1 MIVYDGKYRYMR
13 NDDVDAGPIKW
24 PKHTVTLMYD
34 HVNSYYRVYCSVC
47 GMLSGPYK
55 DKERAE
61 NRKSTHDR
69 GQDAGAD

>member
-1 MIVYDGKYRYMR
+1 MAIQ
-13 NDDVDAGPIKW
+13 
-24 PKHTVTLMYD
+24 PKHTVHIMYD
-34 HVNSYYRVYCSVC
+34 HVNSYYRVYCNVC
-47 GMLSGPYK
+47 GMLSGPYT